1 MLTVAD
7 HRGKFKA
14 VPEAKITQV
23 NEKIATLRQEIQ
35 PERTERPDDARRA
48 AGRRGIIREAL
59 NTVAGGPAA
68 TTPGF

>member
-59 NTVAGGPAA
+59 NTVAGSPAA

>member
-23 NEKIATLRQEIQ
+23 NEKIAALRQEIQ
-35 PERTERPDDARRA
+35 RRTEP
-48 AGRRGIIREAL
+48 
-59 NTVAGGPAA
+59 
-68 TTPGF
+68 PG

>member
-7 HRGKFKA
+7 HRGKSKA

-35 PERTERPDDARRA
+35 RRTEP
-48 AGRRGIIREAL
+48 
-59 NTVAGGPAA
+59 
-68 TTPGF
+68 PG

>member
-23 NEKIATLRQEIQ
+23 NEKIATLRQEI
-35 PERTERPDDARRA
+35 RRLNALNARMMHGARQD
-48 AGRRGIIREAL
+48 GEEAL
-59 NTVAGGPAA
+59 YTEAGSPAA